1 MASATALWRKARRC
15 MKRPLEVVGFG
26 IGASCS
32 DQASHWLPVPEADST
47 GNGPFQAQSPCKDR
61 PNKIQM
67 SDGRLSVGQS
77 RSVLTVSLQRR
88 CNLAI
93 RGRFDLGVDLAV

>member
-1 MASATALWRKARRC
+1 
-15 MKRPLEVVGFG
+15 
-26 IGASCS
+26 
-32 DQASHWLPVPEADST
+32 
-47 GNGPFQAQSPCKDR
+47 
-61 PNKIQM
+61 M